1 MLSRVFEQLK
11 GKNVGEFTPT
21 TIYSVHVKT
30 QKTLDLAQGITS
42 DMSDIEVTLKKL
54 EIYVYLNISFLS
66 FIVLISHLSTV
77 LSNTVL
83 ALTM

>member
-54 EIYVYLNISFLS
+54 EIHVY
-66 FIVLISHLSTV
+66 
-77 LSNTVL
+77 
-83 ALTM
+83 

>member
-11 GKNVGEFTPT
+11 GKNIGEFTPT

-30 QKTLDLAQGITS
+30 KKMLDLAQGVTL
-42 DMSDIEVTLKKL
+42 DMSDIKVTLKKL

>member
-11 GKNVGEFTPT
+11 GKNIGEFTPT